1 MPGTRK
7 ESPVRAVSFLA
18 TFGLLALGVA
28 GCGGGESHPPTADP
42 AMQANRLVGTAW
54 ELALIQLPGRQRVPV
69 DDPGDYRVAYVEKT
83 RLVVQVGS
91 NRCTGHYNSQGRALT
106 VQLDCPAGF
115 LPPGSVGQE
124 FLAVLRSAS
133 HFGMTGSGQEMYI
146 DSATSGAS
154 LSFRRVKVEDP
165 PSNESTRRPEG

>member
-1 MPGTRK
+1 MKPIA
-7 ESPVRAVSFLA
+7 PLIA
-18 TFGLLALGVA
+18 LALAPLVVA
-28 GCGGGESHPPTADP
+28 GCGGESIPPTTDP
-42 AMQANRLVGTAW
+42 AMQTNRLVGTVW
-54 ELALIQLPGRQRVPV
+54 ELALIQLPGRERVPV
-69 DDPGDYRVAYVEKT
+69 DDPGDYRVAYVEET

-146 DSATSGAS
+146 DSAASGAS
-154 LSFRRVKVEDP
+154 LSFRRVQMEAMPNDAT
-165 PSNESTRRPEG
+165 NRRPEE